1 MSKPEIE
8 QEFLNLLLRKGG
20 LRIAPNAHELF
31 VFKSGRRSPNFINIG
46 ALTDGESLAKIRW
59 AFGNFIANLLNEG
72 KLQDFDFIFG
82 PAYKGIGLA
91 ALACEGLS
99 ELRGINK
106 RYLYDRKEE
115 KVYADRKMDQIIVG
129 SGYFKPGDKIL
140 IIDDVITTGDT
151 KLESIEKLRVLGE
164 HKVVGLVLAVDR
176 EEKMG
181 DAEQVER
188 ISAVQNIEEQ
198 FGIKVFSILSMKRV
212 FDLVKD
218 EISDDI
224 RRIWIDY
231 YDRYGV
237 ENLI

>member
-1 MSKPEIE
+1 MVTTLSRTEIYY
-8 QEFLNLLLRKGG
+8 G
-20 LRIAPNAHELF
+20 I
-31 VFKSGRRSPNFINIG
+31 FI
-46 ALTDGESLAKIRW
+46 L
-59 AFGNFIANLLNEG
+59 
-72 KLQDFDFIFG
+72 
-82 PAYKGIGLA
+82 
-91 ALACEGLS
+91 
-99 ELRGINK
+99 
-106 RYLYDRKEE
+106 
-115 KVYADRKMDQIIVG
+115 
-129 SGYFKPGDKIL
+129 IL

-151 KLESIEKLRVLGE
+151 KLESIEKLRILGE

-181 DAEQVER
+181 DAEHVER

-212 FDLVKD
+212 FDLVKN

-237 ENLI
+237 VNLI